1 MTPTQPNQEDTIS
14 FSSGYH
20 TSSSSSLSSLVS
32 DVSLPETES
41 VVPCASL
48 GIFDSC
54 VVSSAPKQVYS
65 RSNLVTTLAQ
75 DANTSGSSVNGG
87 ALSSGRRSPIPSP
100 RSKSPRRSPQ
110 PRIESISE
118 KEQENDSQNTRYQAM
133 YTYIS
138 QEINEIAINEGDI
151 VEVLKR
157 CSNGWWL
164 LASNNQLGWGPSN
177 FLQPV

>member
-65 RSNLVTTLAQ
+65 RSNLVTTSAQ
-75 DANTSGSSVNGG
+75 DANTSGSSVDGG
-87 ALSSGRRSPIPSP
+87 ALSLGRRSPIPSP